1 MNIQVRVRTNE
12 PIKDIVGKWY
22 DNAPKAFIFEHD
34 KPDNHHYH
42 VYLFDYESHTALQ
55 KWREYLTRRLGD
67 KSLHMVGTTAGKKKQ
82 PITIQY
88 AYNYGCAD
96 RLKQKMDKKEK
107 IDNVSELLDKPIFIK
122 GFGAEE
128 IFHQLHDE
136 AEKFWN
142 VMVGHD
148 GRNES
153 VVVIQDLLQVK
164 TRPDLVW
171 KSLYENMDSYRDLSI
186 PKIKSKLAVER
197 LREGKAIMRNA
208 DAHRYALS
216 LYYLNKYNREEIP
229 DDALVCHF
237 QNDQ

>member
-1 MNIQVRVRTNE
+1 MNIQIRVRTDE

-22 DNAPKAFIFEHD
+22 DNAPKAFIFEHN
-34 KPDNHHYH
+34 KPGNHHYH

-67 KSLHMVGTTAGKKKQ
+67 KSLHMVGTTAGKKKN
-82 PITIQY
+82 PITIQN

-96 RLKQKMDKKEK
+96 RLSQKMERKEK
-107 IDNVSELLDKPIFIK
+107 IDDVSKLLDRPIFIK
-122 GFGAEE
+122 GFIVEE
-128 IFHQLHDE
+128 GLHQLHDE

-142 VMVGHD
+142 VMVGQQAKQ
-148 GRNES
+148 ES
-153 VVVIQDLLQVK
+153 VVVIQDLLEVK

-171 KSLYENMDSYRDLSI
+171 KSLYENRASYRDLTI

-197 LREGKAIMRNA
+197 LREGKAIMRSA

-216 LYYLNKYNREEIP
+216 LYYLNKYNGEEIP

-237 QNDQ
+237 END